1 MDALKFHRMSG
12 LRYESRL
19 ESRLNWLDG
28 ALRPPL
34 RPWSTSAEP
43 EATPSSHA
51 RSVYRATVGI
61 PRLRTRSRACGLGHA
76 SFTYIGLVRRAAA
89 LEPARSIFKKTVS
102 ASESKP
108 TNGAR
113 RAVIRA
119 RQVAERADT
128 LHCPS
133 NERRS
138 FRQGSACIQERVAPF
153 LGSSQKVSYLL
164 AIAP

>member
-1 MDALKFHRMSG
+1 MSG

-28 ALRPPL
+28 ALSAYRDSVRGHEHAGWDTRRSPTSAWCGEPP
-34 RPWSTSAEP
+34 PWSLL
-43 EATPSSHA
+43 
-51 RSVYRATVGI
+51 VGVD
-61 PRLRTRSRACGLGHA
+61 LQ
-76 SFTYIGLVRRAAA
+76 
-89 LEPARSIFKKTVS
+89 KTVS